1 MLYTRKKIILT
12 ALLSFLLVL
21 SSLLLWH
28 LWPASSVVM
37 KQSSLTVSRASWYEV
52 DVDGK
57 PLLYFRNV
65 LGDSLLVGITSC
77 RDSAIH
83 HHRMTGCWVNRWTAF
98 PSCKGRVMCIDN
110 NVPRK
115 FSTPSKDGLVLLL
128 RKSLDRELHI
138 LGYQKSELD
147 YYLRVHGVQ
156 DNGYQHI
163 AALAA
168 KVDKAYGEASCAS
181 RLVDSLSQSRASRLS
196 VSMRSDYTVHYLADG
211 KMCSAPLVMQNS
223 DPASHLLLLHLP
235 SGVTPDGVSS
245 VVMLP
250 WHVAEFGAVLCV
262 GLGGVGEPDLAA
274 NPTQPSLMPAH
285 VSRDGQHDMPRV
297 LAGDGSQVY
306 TTRGIFVGL
315 VSGDTI
321 VPRQTMCRLFK

>member
-1 MLYTRKKIILT
+1 MLYTRKKIILV
-12 ALLSFLLVL
+12 ALLSLFLVL
-21 SSLLLWH
+21 SSLLAWH
-28 LWPASSVVM
+28 LWPVSSAVM
-37 KQSSLTVSRASWYEV
+37 KQSSLTISRASWYEV

-57 PLLYFRNV
+57 PLLYFRNAV
-65 LGDSLLVGITSC
+65 GDSLLQGITSC

-83 HHRMTGCWVNRWTAF
+83 HHRMTGCWVNRWAAF

-110 NVPRK
+110 NEPRK
-115 FSTPSKDGLVLLL
+115 FNTPNKDSLMHLL

-156 DNGYQHI
+156 DNGYQYI

-168 KVDKAYGEASCAS
+168 KVDKAYGEASCALY
-181 RLVDSLSQSRASRLS
+181 LVDSLSQSRFGRLT
-196 VSMRSDYTVHYLADG
+196 VNLRSDYTAYYLADG
-211 KMCSAPLVMQNS
+211 KMHSAPLDMQCF

-235 SGVTPDGVSS
+235 SDTTPEDVSS

-250 WHVAEFGAVLCV
+250 WHATMPSNALCV
-262 GLGGVGEPDLAA
+262 GFGGVGEPDLAV
-274 NPTQPSLMPAH
+274 NPTSPSLMPAH
-285 VSRDGQHDMPRV
+285 VSRDGKHDMPRV
-297 LAGDGSQVY
+297 LAGDGSPVY